1 METNDTPKKSALSD
15 NQGLDRK
22 EIIRAD
28 ISKRLRS
35 ICSNF
40 SDEEFAKL
48 VEKMTEQK
56 LRGERRIL

>member
-1 METNDTPKKSALSD
+1 MQLNEARQASVPDSKPPD
-15 NQGLDRK
+15 ERK

-35 ICSNF
+35 ICSHCT
-40 SDEEFAKL
+40 DEQFADL

-56 LRGERRIL
+56 LRGERKMS